1 MNASGRPE
9 SWSTVVA
16 RSEKVRFMPVLT
28 LCDGTCSIGAVT
40 DCGNGGGIAGAGAA
54 AAHRTSRLG
63 ASAAS
68 ASAGFAYVCFPCAFP
83 EPPLGPPSLVDRA
96 EEKPNMRLVIG
107 MILGVL
113 LTVATA
119 FVYDS
124 ITGRAPSGLTIAS
137 AEGRAPVVNWDV
149 VRNDWDSV
157 KQQLH
162 DAALDLERGWR
173 RIAG

>member
-1 MNASGRPE
+1 ME
-9 SWSTVVA
+9 
-16 RSEKVRFMPVLT
+16 PVPLAPSPT
-28 LCDGTCSIGAVT
+28 AETEV
-40 DCGNGGGIAGAGAA
+40 GIAGAGAA
-54 AAHRTSRLG
+54 PAHRTSRLG

-68 ASAGFAYVCFPCAFP
+68 ARAGFAYVCFPCAFP

-124 ITGRAPSGLTIAS
+124 ITGRAPNGLTIAS

-162 DAALDLERGWR
+162 DAALDLERGWK

>member
-1 MNASGRPE
+1 
-9 SWSTVVA
+9 
-16 RSEKVRFMPVLT
+16 
-28 LCDGTCSIGAVT
+28 
-40 DCGNGGGIAGAGAA
+40 
-54 AAHRTSRLG
+54 
-63 ASAAS
+63 
-68 ASAGFAYVCFPCAFP
+68 
-83 EPPLGPPSLVDRA
+83 
-96 EEKPNMRLVIG
+96 MRLVIG

-113 LTVATA
+113 VTVATA

-124 ITGRAPSGLTIAS
+124 ITWRAPNGLTIAS

-149 VRNDWDSV
+149 VRHNWDSL